1 MLFAEDRGQAATSAE
16 NQVRHLNVALEE
28 INMNLAKSI
37 ALGLLVLGQGLVS
50 TAYAVPVTVSGTN
63 YDFTYDDSLVGLFG
77 QPTVSGDTLYFTPTD
92 FKSQSSNGAGYVA
105 TTGTVNIVVTAH
117 AGQSFGSVD
126 LAERGDYLLL
136 GSGSSADVTG
146 QVRVFDTAMPLV
158 DMTSVV
164 TPNSPLTMVGTPA
177 QNWSANASANVS
189 GWTSAT
195 QLNITLENLLLA
207 STSSANSFAFVE
219 KKFAGLTI
227 TTPVPEAQTS
237 SMLLA
242 GLGLIGFVVARRRKA
257 VTLK

>member
-1 MLFAEDRGQAATSAE
+1 
-16 NQVRHLNVALEE
+16 
-28 INMNLAKSI
+28 MNLAKSI

-50 TAYAVPVTVSGTN
+50 AAYAVPVTVSGTN

-77 QPTVSGDTLYFTPTD
+77 QPTVSGDTLYFTPTG

-105 TTGTVNIVVTAH
+105 ATGTVNIVVTAH
-117 AGQSFGSVD
+117 AGQSFGNVD

-158 DMTSVV
+158 DMTSAI
-164 TPNSPLTMVGTPA
+164 TPTSPLSMTGTPA
-177 QNWSANASANVS
+177 QNWSANASVNVS

-195 QLNITLENLLLA
+195 QLNVTLENLLLA

-227 TTPVPEAQTS
+227 SPVPEAQTS